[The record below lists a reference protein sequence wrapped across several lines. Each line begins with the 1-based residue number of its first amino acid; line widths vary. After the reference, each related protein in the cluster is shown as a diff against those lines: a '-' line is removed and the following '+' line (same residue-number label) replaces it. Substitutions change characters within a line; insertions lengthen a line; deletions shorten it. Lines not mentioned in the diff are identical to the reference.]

1 MPRGMR
7 VSAVI
12 TMEGSRYLAQCV
24 EVDRMGEGA
33 TEEQA
38 VASLR
43 ESLEEYYREVPA
55 VAPPEHPEIEPIEI
69 VITERPAHVVLRP

>member
-1 MPRGMR
+1 MR
-7 VSAVI
+7 VSAVV
-12 TMEGSRYLAQCV
+12 TREGSRYFAQAV

-33 TEEQA
+33 TEAQA

-43 ESLEEYYREVPA
+43 EALEEYYSEVPA
-55 VAPPEHPEIEPIEI
+55 VAPPEREEIEPIEI